1 MNETK
6 SQLFVRINKIDKLLA
21 LLTKKKIEKT
31 YVAKIRNESTD
42 PTEIKRIAI
51 KFMPWIKQSRWI
63 KHIPRKTQITN

>member
-1 MNETK
+1 MNEIK

-31 YVAKIRNESTD
+31 YVTIIRNESID

-51 KFMPWIKQSRWI
+51 NFINKFMP
-63 KHIPRKTQITN
+63 

>member
-6 SQLFVRINKIDKLLA
+6 SQLFVRVNKIDKLLA

-31 YVAKIRNESTD
+31 YVAKIRNESID

-51 KFMPWIKQSRWI
+51 KFMP
-63 KHIPRKTQITN
+63 